1 MKKISLFL
9 YQKKDIDL
17 VNKGFYKNIKT
28 SIFILKNT
36 IIYLL
41 KIKIKNITKIVKK
54 YFIFLWSLEGKIKK
68 Y

>member
-17 VNKGFYKNIKT
+17 GNRGFYKNIKT
-28 SIFILKNT
+28 SIFILKKT